1 MFSQFLAGN
10 ELTFLDS
17 LLFSG
22 HREILPPQVKR
33 SVLEAFSVAQ
43 SSAERSQLNACLF
56 KISVGGSWLT
66 FLKPSFSVCTTSL
79 NFKKSYIPPAEYLYV
94 SYVSKKET
102 MKFFLF
108 RIRWLVFITEE
119 TSVYCAVRTWSL
131 NKMDQISSINGRTQG
146 YIYLVF
152 SLLIYISFS
161 WDSIL
166 TMTSKLTV
174 RCGSNFL

>member
-56 KISVGGSWLT
+56 KISVGGS
-66 FLKPSFSVCTTSL
+66 
-79 NFKKSYIPPAEYLYV
+79 
-94 SYVSKKET
+94 
-102 MKFFLF
+102 
-108 RIRWLVFITEE
+108 
-119 TSVYCAVRTWSL
+119 
-131 NKMDQISSINGRTQG
+131 
-146 YIYLVF
+146 
-152 SLLIYISFS
+152 
-161 WDSIL
+161 
-166 TMTSKLTV
+166 
-174 RCGSNFL
+174 